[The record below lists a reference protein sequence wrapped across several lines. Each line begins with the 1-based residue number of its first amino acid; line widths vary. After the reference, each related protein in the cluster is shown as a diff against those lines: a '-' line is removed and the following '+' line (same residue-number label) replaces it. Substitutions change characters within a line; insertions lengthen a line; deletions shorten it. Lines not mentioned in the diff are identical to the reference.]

1 MGSAEI
7 VISYRSEDSGS
18 AGRLYEQL
26 KNHFGPE
33 AVFMDKA
40 RLRGGAKFPD
50 EIATAIRDCK
60 VVVAVITPVN
70 WGMGIAERDD
80 WVRRE
85 LSEALG
91 AGKQV
96 MPVRMHGAP
105 PPGAGL
111 PPDLEAL
118 ANLHARSIDDEDFD
132 DDVLRVIGD
141 IRELVALP
149 PPKVAFPEL
158 PEQGRIEKR
167 EAWGS
172 NLLADRATATVEAAL
187 RAQAIKLD
195 GIDEE
200 GRTRLKGGN
209 PLRFKLLGA
218 PLTKREAVPL
228 KGYLRVGTGPF
239 ASIELLLAEA
249 LRGSS
254 TIGLSD
260 RYEVRFGKV
269 FEAVKQATGGH

>member
-1 MGSAEI
+1 MMSAEI

-18 AGRLYEQL
+18 AGRLYDRLEE
-26 KNHFGPE
+26 HFGPE

-40 RLRGGAKFPD
+40 RLRGGVSFPE
-50 EIATAIRDCK
+50 EIATVIRGCK
-60 VVVAVITPVN
+60 VVIAVVTPVN
-70 WGMGIAERDD
+70 WSTGIAERDD

-85 LSEALG
+85 LTEALG

-118 ANLHARSIDDEDFD
+118 AKLHARSIDDDDFD
-132 DDVLRVIGD
+132 DDTLRVID
-141 IRELVALP
+141 DLRELVAP
-149 PPKVAFPEL
+149 PPPEVAFPEL

-172 NLLADRATATVEAAL
+172 SLRDDRATAAVEAAL
-187 RAQAIKLD
+187 RAHSIKLD
-195 GIDEE
+195 GVDEE

-209 PLRFKLLGA
+209 PLLFRLLGA
-218 PLTKREAVPL
+218 PLTKREAAPL
-228 KGYLRVGTGPF
+228 KGYLRIGTGPF
-239 ASIELLLAEA
+239 ASIELLLVEE

-254 TIGLSD
+254 TIGLAD
-260 RYEVRFGKV
+260 RYELRFGKV
-269 FEAVKQATGGH
+269 FEAVKKATGGN